1 MTYQCIPVG
10 DLLANCC
17 LVYDEQK
24 HAAVID
30 PGDEAARLLALIETY
45 GLQVQ
50 AILLTHVHFD
60 HIQAARGL
68 QAATGAPLFVHEA
81 EVPALTD
88 PTLSMVTFPCDLSA
102 DRVLR
107 DGDIVEIGQLTFEVL
122 HTPGHTLGS
131 VCYRCGDVL
140 FAGDTL
146 FAGSIG
152 RTDFVGGDFAAMR
165 QSLKRLATLPNDV
178 RVIPGHGVETTI
190 GFEKRSNPFM
200 VGI

>member
-10 DLLANCC
+10 NLAANCC

-24 HAAVID
+24 RAAVID
-30 PGDEAARLLALIETY
+30 PGDEAARLLAIIETY

-60 HIQAARGL
+60 HIQAASEL

-88 PTLSMVTFPCDLSA
+88 PTFSMVITPCDLSA
-102 DRVLR
+102 DRVLH
-107 DGDIVEIGQLTFEVL
+107 DGDVVEIGQLTFEVL
-122 HTPGHTLGS
+122 HTPGHTRGS
-131 VCYRCGDVL
+131 VCYRCGDSL

-152 RTDFVGGDFAAMR
+152 RTDFAGGDFAAMR
-165 QSLKRLATLPNDV
+165 QSLIRLTKLPDDI
-178 RVIPGHGVETTI
+178 RVVPGHGGETTI
-190 GFEKRSNPFM
+190 GIEKRSNPFM